1 MKKTIFLFSMGIM
14 LLTSACAFNDGTP
27 MTSTSSTSAT
37 GVSSDGK
44 TLPPVFNQFSDIPIP
59 ERSEMD
65 LKRSLI
71 FGNQQWWTGRLVFA
85 SPYSSGGLFDFF
97 MSEMPK
103 FGWQEITVVRSK
115 NSVLTFR
122 QGNRVATILISGD
135 NSGAEV
141 EFTVSPSSISQ
152 N

>member
-1 MKKTIFLFSMGIM
+1 MKRTIFLFSAGIL
-14 LLTSACAFNDGTP
+14 LLTGACAMDGAP
-27 MTSTSSTSAT
+27 MASTSSTAST
-37 GVSSDGK
+37 GMDSEGK

-71 FGNQQWWTGRLVFA
+71 FGNQQWWTGRLVFS
-85 SPYSSGGLFDFF
+85 SPYASGGLFDFF

-115 NSVLTFR
+115 ISVLTFR
-122 QGNRVATILISGD
+122 QGNRIATIQITGS
-135 NSGAEV
+135 SSSEV
-141 EFTVSPSSISQ
+141 EFTVSPSSASQ
-152 N
+152 KR